1 MAYRTILVHVDDA
14 RNVETRIALAAELAL
29 REDAHLVGT
38 AFTGISRYVYES
50 AITGMESTVLHGY
63 MQTMQERAEQALERF
78 EQIVRRTGLAS
89 WESRPVM
96 DEPTNGLSLQARYAD
111 LCVLGQ
117 FDRGHK
123 SAQSYPNLPEY
134 VAMHGGAP
142 VLVVPYAATATAT
155 SAGLGE
161 RCMLAWNG
169 SLEAKHALLFALP
182 LLQRAAAV
190 EVVVFTGADLADLA
204 GEQPGMDVA
213 AYLAR
218 HGIEVELNE
227 QPASDNIGRDLLALA
242 SEHGVDILVMG
253 GYGHSR
259 FREILLGGATRT
271 VLQSMTLPV
280 LLGH

>member
-38 AFTGISRYVYES
+38 AFTGMSRYVYES

-78 EQIVRRTGLAS
+78 KQIVRRIGLAS

-96 DEPTNGLSLQARYAD
+96 DEPANGLSLQARYAD

-117 FDRGHK
+117 FDRDHK

-134 VAMHGGAP
+134 VTMNGGAP

-190 EVVVFTGADLADLA
+190 EVVVFAGADLADLA
-204 GEQPGMDVA
+204 GEQPGMDIA

-227 QPASDNIGRDLLALA
+227 QPASNNVGRDLLALA
-242 SEHGVDILVMG
+242 SEHGVDTLVMG
-253 GYGHSR
+253 GAT
-259 FREILLGGATRT
+259 ATRAFAKSCSAAPPAPCCS
-271 VLQSMTLPV
+271 Q
-280 LLGH
+280 